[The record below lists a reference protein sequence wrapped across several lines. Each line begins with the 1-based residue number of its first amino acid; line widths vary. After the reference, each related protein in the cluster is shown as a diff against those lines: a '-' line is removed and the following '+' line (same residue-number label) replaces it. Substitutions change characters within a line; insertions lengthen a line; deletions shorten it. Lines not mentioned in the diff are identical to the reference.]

1 MQIIDQTV
9 DIPRNVVPLSQFYN
23 IFDILITMKR
33 IKAILLLVAMMVV
46 SFNAKA
52 DHDQVIT
59 FSQMPEAAQAFH
71 KQFFADKVPLVV
83 TVDWDD
89 YTIRYESGEKV
100 EFDKQGNWKEIDCRS
115 TIVPIELIPEQIKA
129 NINATF
135 PGSKILKIDRN
146 RRGYEVK
153 LNNGLEVEYSPTF
166 DVIDIDD

>member
-1 MQIIDQTV
+1 
-9 DIPRNVVPLSQFYN
+9 
-23 IFDILITMKR
+23 MKK
-33 IKAILLLVAMMVV
+33 IQAILLLVAMMAV

-59 FSQMPEAAQAFH
+59 FDQMPEAAQTLLRQH
-71 KQFFADKVPLVV
+71 FANKVPLVV

-100 EFDKQGNWKEIDCRS
+100 EFDKQGNWKEIDCRA
-115 TIVPIELIPEQIKA
+115 TQVPVELIPEQIKS
-129 NINATF
+129 NIQATF
-135 PGSKILKIDRN
+135 PGAIILKLDRN

>member
-1 MQIIDQTV
+1 
-9 DIPRNVVPLSQFYN
+9 
-23 IFDILITMKR
+23 MKS
-33 IKAILLLVAMMVV
+33 IKAILLLVAVLAT

-52 DHDQVIT
+52 DHDQVIS
-59 FSQMPEAAQAFH
+59 FKEMPEAAQALL
-71 KQFFADKVPLVV
+71 KQYFANKVPLVV

-115 TIVPIELIPEQIKA
+115 SLVPVELIPEEIKA

-135 PGSKILKIDRN
+135 PNAIILKLDRN

-153 LNNGLEVEYSPTF
+153 LNNGLEVEYSPSF
-166 DVIDIDD
+166 QVIDIDD